1 MLGVFSAKEHFCIVP
16 HPWQPAT
23 SAWDDNTVEI
33 QLPENGITV
42 ANDEELI
49 AADTDS

>member
-1 MLGVFSAKEHFCIVP
+1 MHLHGKKRLGIRFGVFSAKEHFCIVP

-33 QLPENGITV
+33 
-42 ANDEELI
+42 
-49 AADTDS
+49 